1 MLYNGVRGNL
11 KNVWKAFCK
20 KGGKFVALAAVI
32 GGPIGMTGYVMAINY
47 MGASIGAVASAIFPA
62 IGSILAYFFLKEKM
76 QWYRWIFLIA
86 TLLGVYGLSYSPDL
100 NITNFWLGIIGA
112 MMCAFGTDI
121 IRVIFESGSF
131 TAESTE
137 MTGSIFARY
146 ALGMSAFAVLD
157 LLNKAYYAMKKTLV
171 PLLINLGVLALN
183 IVLNRVFR
191 TDTGV
196 AAATSIALTIG
207 ALAMIA
213 QLFRGTGIVRLMPLL
228 KGLAAT
234 AAMSLVLY
242 GGHALLVT
250 ADESKLMLVVKCGL
264 TGVAGC
270 AVYLGVSLLLRQ
282 TIMAETIRKFKK

>member
-1 MLYNGVRGNL
+1 MTSSTTISTANTM
-11 KNVWKAFCK
+11 
-20 KGGKFVALAAVI
+20 ALASVVEMYAL
-32 GGPIGMTGYVMAINY
+32 
-47 MGASIGAVASAIFPA
+47 ASASMMPR
-62 IGSILAYFFLKEKM
+62 S
-76 QWYRWIFLIA
+76 
-86 TLLGVYGLSYSPDL
+86 SPPRNAPGMEPMPPNTAAVNALMPGMEPVVGMSDVL
-100 NITNFWLGIIGA
+100 NEQSSTPVCA

-121 IRVIFESGSF
+121 IRVIFEGGSF
-131 TAESTE
+131 TAASTE